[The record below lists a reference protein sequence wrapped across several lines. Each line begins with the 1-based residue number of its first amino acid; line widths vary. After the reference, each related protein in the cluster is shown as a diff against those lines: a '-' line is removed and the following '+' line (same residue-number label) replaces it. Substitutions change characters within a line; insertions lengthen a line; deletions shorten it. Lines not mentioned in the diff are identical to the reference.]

1 MSGTHGIGLEQFETW
16 VTLMKAIVCIKYG
29 PPEVLQLVEVP
40 KPVPKDNEIL
50 IKNHATTVVLG
61 DCELRGFNF
70 PYYNIVFKLLIR
82 LGFGFRGPRKKIL
95 GQQLSGVVEEVGKDV
110 TLFKPGDEVF
120 ACTALGLGAYAEY
133 KSMSENGLVTI
144 KPTNMSFDEASTIPI
159 GGSEALHYMKQAN
172 IQKGQT
178 VLINGAG
185 GSIGTIALQL
195 AKSEGA
201 TVTAVDSAGKFDM
214 LRSLG
219 ADHLIDYKQ
228 ELFTERDETYD
239 VIFDVVGVT
248 QFSGCMKS
256 LNENGTYLQGN
267 GSVSRGDKSTAR
279 NNNMIV
285 YDKYTDYTTD
295 SLVELRELIEA
306 GTIRT
311 VIDRTFPLEQIVEVH
326 RFVEQGGKLGNVVVT
341 ME

>member
-1 MSGTHGIGLEQFETW
+1 MNSLR
-16 VTLMKAIVCIKYG
+16 AIICTKYG
-29 PPEVLQLVEVP
+29 PPEVLQLAEVP
-40 KPVPKDNEIL
+40 KPTLKNNEFL
-50 IKNHATTVVLG
+50 IKNYATTVVLG

-70 PYYNIVFKLLIR
+70 PFYSFAFKLLIR
-82 LGFGFRGPRKKIL
+82 LGFGIMRPRKKIL

-110 TLFKPGDEVF
+110 TLFEPGDEVF

-133 KSMSENGLVTI
+133 KSMSENGLVTK
-144 KPTNMSFDEASTIPI
+144 KPTNMSFEEASTIPV

-172 IQKGQT
+172 VQKGQN

-195 AKSEGA
+195 AKSKGA
-201 TVTAVDSAGKFDM
+201 EVTAVDSAGKFDM
-214 LRSLG
+214 LQSLG
-219 ADHLIDYKQ
+219 ADHLLDYKQ

-248 QFSGCMKS
+248 QFSGCKIS
-256 LNENGTYLQGN
+256 LNENGIYLQGN
-267 GSVSRGDKSTAR
+267 GSISRGEKSTAR
-279 NNNMIV
+279 ENNMRV
-285 YDKYTDYTTD
+285 YDNYTDYTTD
-295 SLVELRELIEA
+295 VLVELRELIEA

-311 VIDRTFPLEQIVEVH
+311 VIDRTYPLEQMVEVH
-326 RFVEQGGKLGNVVVT
+326 RFVEKGGKLGNVVVT